1 MKVSLCY
8 LFNAVFDSQ
17 DIPQD
22 WQNGLIVP
30 LSKDVDRKV
39 ATNYRGITLLSIRLD
54 HGEETLQVVRG
65 Q

>member
-8 LFNAVFDSQ
+8 LFNEVFDSQ

-30 LSKDVDRKV
+30 PFKDGDREV
-39 ATNYRGITLLSIRLD
+39 ATNYRGITLLSIVGKLSPRS
-54 HGEETLQVVRG
+54 
-65 Q
+65 